1 MDGEKIS
8 VKIRV
13 LSGEELFAASL
24 GGRFIIDLDTID
36 EHRSRYILDYN
47 HNEEEVIGQIDALH
61 VEDGALVGTAEIFS
75 AQEGDRAE
83 EVIKR
88 ILAGTPYEVSP
99 LIHTALGVSEVL
111 DDGEVATVN
120 GREVT
125 GPLTIYRQTPLRGV
139 AVCPYGTDKYTGI
152 TALKLDK
159 NDVLT
164 LSQER
169 ATEMEEEKIKVEET
183 EEIKEAAH
191 PDLEEMIELFGIEDG
206 VAYFREGLTVEEAK
220 ERDYQALRQARAD
233 RLAAE
238 KKEVVEESTEEVK
251 EEEKEKIDEKEAL
264 ACGDK
269 EEDKKELNALN
280 AKISDLSE
288 QIEKLSGGLTALKA
302 TIGESAPLSAGPV
315 GQMPKEADKRPAVF
329 RMADKIKQ
337 QGIKKG

>member
-206 VAYFREGLTVEEAK
+206 VGYYREGLTVEEAK
-220 ERDYQALRQARAD
+220 ERDYEALRQARAD

-238 KKEVVEESTEEVK
+238 KKEVVEEATEEVK
-251 EEEKEKIDEKEAL
+251 EEEKIDEKEAL

-269 EEDKKELNALN
+269 EEDKKELKALN
-280 AKISDLSE
+280 AKISDLSD

-315 GQMPKEADKRPAVF
+315 TKEADTRPAIF